1 MTARTALAIVGVGK
15 IARDQHLPSIAR
27 NPAFELVAAASRHAR
42 VDGVENFATAAEMLD
57 AMPAIEAVAL
67 CMPPQARHAVAAEAL
82 RRGKHV
88 LLEKPPGATLSE
100 IDHLAAL
107 AETSGVSLFA
117 TWHSR
122 FAPGVEPARDW
133 LAGRTVQSVRIDWME
148 DVRHWHPGQDW
159 IWEPGG
165 LGVFDPGINALS
177 ILTRILPEPV
187 WLTAAELSFP
197 ENRAA
202 PIAARLSFQGP
213 AELAAEAVFDWR
225 QTGPQTWDIV
235 VETDAGS
242 LVLSAGGARLAIDGA
257 VVSEAPEAEY
267 DGIYARFA
275 ELIAKRE
282 SDVDVSPL
290 RHVAD
295 AFMLGRRTVVE
306 PFHDQ
311 PGEAG

>member
-1 MTARTALAIVGVGK
+1 MTAPTALAIVGVGK

-27 NPAFELVAAASRHAR
+27 NPAFDLVAAASRNAR
-42 VDGVENFATAAEMLD
+42 LDGVENFTTAAEMFE
-57 AMPAIEAVAL
+57 AMPGIEAVAL
-67 CMPPQARHAVAAEAL
+67 CMPPQARHAIAADAL
-82 RRGKHV
+82 GRGKHV

-100 IDHLAAL
+100 INHLAHL
-107 AETSGVSLFA
+107 AEACGVSLFA

-133 LAGRTVQSVRIDWME
+133 LAGKSIRSVRVDWME

-177 ILTRILPEPV
+177 IVTRILPEPV
-187 WLTAAELSFP
+187 WLTSAELSFP

-202 PIAARLSFQGP
+202 PIAARLRFEGGSD
-213 AELAAEAVFDWR
+213 LTAEAIFDWR
-225 QTGPQTWDIV
+225 QTGPQTWDIA
-235 VETDAGS
+235 VETDEGK
-242 LVLSAGGARLAIDGA
+242 LVLSAGGATLAIDGA

-275 ELIAKRE
+275 ELIAKRQ
-282 SDVDVSPL
+282 SDVDISPL

-295 AFMLGRRTVVE
+295 AFMLGRRQIVE
-306 PFHDQ
+306 PFHDH
-311 PGEAG
+311 AGDGH